1 MRRIRVIAI
10 FVLLMSVLAGCN
22 EKKAKTTEI
31 RGFGEADSIAVEDS
45 TIYGKCGEGT
55 AMHTLELVGDD
66 GSVHYYMI
74 NLDDSLSGVF
84 GGLLA
89 GDRLAVISH
98 VEYGDTF
105 AKKVINLTSLEG
117 KWASIDRNFEI
128 KEGGVVKSNMD
139 AESALWTSWRIQNGM
154 LLLNKDIFDI
164 IELGADS
171 MYLENED
178 GVYGFKR
185 LH

>member
-1 MRRIRVIAI
+1 
-10 FVLLMSVLAGCN
+10 
-22 EKKAKTTEI
+22 
-31 RGFGEADSIAVEDS
+31 
-45 TIYGKCGEGT
+45 
-55 AMHTLELVGDD
+55 
-66 GSVHYYMI
+66 MI

-139 AESALWTSWRIQNGM
+139 AESTPWTSWRIQNGM